1 MSAFICVSLKR
12 ALFICGAVMAAAGC
26 GSREKIIVLKLGHG
40 LDVAHPVHKAMVH
53 MAELVAADS
62 KGRVRIDIYPS
73 EQLGS
78 EREMIEQLQLGSVAM
93 TKTSSAPLESFIPAM
108 SVFAIPYLFRDEEHA
123 WKVFHGSIGK
133 RILREGE
140 SVGLKGLC
148 YYDAGFRSFYMRD
161 KPVNSPV
168 DLKGKKIRVQ
178 KSKTSMS
185 TIEAL
190 GASPTPIDWG
200 ELYTS
205 LAQGVVDG
213 AENNPPSFETS
224 KHYEICKFYSLDEH
238 AAPPDVLLIGMRC
251 WNKLPDDI
259 KKIIQNAADSSSI
272 YQRKLWKEWT
282 KRSLDAVEAAG
293 VKINRPDKK
302 EFREMVTP
310 LYSQYKGTEIGAL
323 MEQIRAV
330 E

>member
-1 MSAFICVSLKR
+1 MVIFTDVLLKR
-12 ALFICGAVMAAAGC
+12 ALGISCALLIIFGC
-26 GSREKIIVLKLGHG
+26 GSKEKIIVLKLGHG
-40 LDVAHPVHKAMVH
+40 LDVTHPVHKAMVH
-53 MAELVAADS
+53 MADLVAVNS
-62 KGRVRIDIYPS
+62 KGRARIDIYPS

-93 TKTSSAPLESFIPAM
+93 TKTSSSPLESFIPAM
-108 SVFAIPYLFRDEEHA
+108 SVFSIPYVFRDEEHA
-123 WKVFHGSIGK
+123 WKVFLGDIGK

-140 SVGLKGLC
+140 QKGLKGLC

-161 KPVNSPV
+161 KPINSPE

-224 KHYEICKFYSLDEH
+224 KHYETCKFYSLDEH
-238 AAPPDVLLIGMRC
+238 AGPPDVLLISMQW
-251 WNKLPDDI
+251 WNRLPDDI
-259 KKIIQNAADSSSI
+259 KKIVRDAADSSSI

-282 KRSLDAVEAAG
+282 KSSLATVEAAG

-302 EFREMVTP
+302 PFREKVKPM
-310 LYSQYKGTEIGAL
+310 YEQYRGTEIGTL
-323 MEQIRAV
+323 IEQIQAV

>member
-1 MSAFICVSLKR
+1 MVIFTDVLLKR
-12 ALFICGAVMAAAGC
+12 ALGISCALLIIFGC
-26 GSREKIIVLKLGHG
+26 GSKEKIIVLKLGHG
-40 LDVAHPVHKAMVH
+40 LDVTHPVHKAMVH
-53 MAELVAADS
+53 MADLVAVNS
-62 KGRVRIDIYPS
+62 KGRARIDIYPS

-93 TKTSSAPLESFIPAM
+93 TKTSSSPLESFIPAM
-108 SVFAIPYLFRDEEHA
+108 SVFSIPYVFRDEEHA
-123 WKVFHGSIGK
+123 WKVFLGDIGK

-140 SVGLKGLC
+140 QKGLKGLC

-161 KPVNSPV
+161 KPINSPE

-224 KHYEICKFYSLDEH
+224 KHYETCKFYSLDEH
-238 AAPPDVLLIGMRC
+238 AGPPDVLLISML
-251 WNKLPDDI
+251 WWKKLPEDI
-259 KKIIQNAADSSSI
+259 KKIVQDAADSSSS
-272 YQRKLWKEWT
+272 YQRKLWKDWT
-282 KRSLDAVEAAG
+282 KRSLDSVEAAG
-293 VKINRPDKK
+293 VKINRPDKQP
-302 EFREMVTP
+302 FREKVKP
-310 LYSQYKGTEIGAL
+310 LYEQYKGAEIGVL
-323 MEQIRAV
+323 IEQIKAV
-330 E
+330 K

>member
-1 MSAFICVSLKR
+1 
-12 ALFICGAVMAAAGC
+12 
-26 GSREKIIVLKLGHG
+26 
-40 LDVAHPVHKAMVH
+40 
-53 MAELVAADS
+53 
-62 KGRVRIDIYPS
+62 
-73 EQLGS
+73 
-78 EREMIEQLQLGSVAM
+78 
-93 TKTSSAPLESFIPAM
+93 M
-108 SVFAIPYLFRDEEHA
+108 SVFAIPYLFRNEEHA
-123 WKVFHGSIGK
+123 WSVFLGPIGK

-140 SVGLKGLC
+140 QLGLKGLC

-161 KPVNSPV
+161 NPINTPE

-224 KHYEICKFYSLDEH
+224 KHYESCKFYSLDEH
-238 AAPPDVLLIGMRC
+238 AGPPDVLLISMQW
-251 WNKLPDDI
+251 WNKLPDNI
-259 KKIIQNAADSSSI
+259 KKIVQKAADSSSI

-282 KRSLDAVEAAG
+282 KSSMAAVEAAG

-302 EFREMVTP
+302 PFQKKVMP
-310 LYSQYKGTEIGAL
+310 LYEQYKGTEIGAL
-323 MEQIRAV
+323 IEQIRAV